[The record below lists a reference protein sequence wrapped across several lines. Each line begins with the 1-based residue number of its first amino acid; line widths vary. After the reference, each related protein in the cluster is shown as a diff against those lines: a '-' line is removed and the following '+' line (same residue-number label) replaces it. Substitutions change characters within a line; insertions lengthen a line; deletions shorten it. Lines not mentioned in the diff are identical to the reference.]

1 MSLYYY
7 YDSLMHEYYE
17 EYNISDVLFQLLY
30 MAVVLYAPALALNQ
44 GRKATLIR
52 NHQKYLS
59 HE

>member
-1 MSLYYY
+1 
-7 YDSLMHEYYE
+7 MHQYYE

-44 GRKATLIR
+44 GRRATLIR